1 MPALIL
7 REESSGKG
15 KTGKKRG
22 EPSGTTGVTGGVA
35 QSSKG
40 SLSSVAWWGP
50 SGGSAR

>member
-1 MPALIL
+1 MPGLIL

-22 EPSGTTGVTGGVA
+22 EPSGTTGVTGVA

-40 SLSSVAWWGP
+40 SLSSVAW
-50 SGGSAR
+50 